1 MDLSSDSDLC
11 WDLRNP
17 LPFPNNSV
25 AIIYSSHVLE
35 HLHYRELMGLLAES
49 WRVLKPGGLFSC
61 CVPDATIYIQGY
73 LKPDSFNRDFP
84 GVQTRCHI

>member
-35 HLHYRELMGLLAES
+35 HLHYRELMGLLGRILES
-49 WRVLKPGGLFSC
+49 P
-61 CVPDATIYIQGY
+61 
-73 LKPDSFNRDFP
+73 
-84 GVQTRCHI
+84 